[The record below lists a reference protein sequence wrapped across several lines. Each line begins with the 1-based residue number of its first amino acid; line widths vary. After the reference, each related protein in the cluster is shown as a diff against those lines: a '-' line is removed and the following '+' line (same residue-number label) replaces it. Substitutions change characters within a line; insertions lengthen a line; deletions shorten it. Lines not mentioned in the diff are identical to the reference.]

1 MTRKISAVAAPKRCP
16 WALSHP
22 LATVYHDYEWGVPV
36 HDDRHFFE
44 MLLLEGAQAGL
55 NWNTIL
61 MKREAYREAF
71 HNFEACVISRYD
83 GQDVRRLLGNSEIV
97 RNRLKITAAIQNAK
111 AFLEVQKEFD
121 SFDAYI
127 WRFVG
132 GRQRNNARKRSR
144 DVPPTVPEAVAM
156 SEDLRRRGF
165 RFVGPTISYAFMQA
179 TGMVN
184 DHLVSCFRYEECL
197 RY

>member
-1 MTRKISAVAAPKRCP
+1 MTRKISAIAVPERCS

-22 LATVYHDYEWGVPV
+22 LATVYHDYEWGIPV
-36 HDDRHFFE
+36 HDDRHLFE

-71 HNFEACVISRYD
+71 HNFEARVISLYD

-97 RNRLKITAAIQNAK
+97 RNRLKIMAAIQNAK
-111 AFLEVQKEFD
+111 AFLAVRKEFG
-121 SFDAYI
+121 SFDGYI

-132 GRQRNNARKRSR
+132 GHQRNNARKRAR
-144 DVPPTVPEAVAM
+144 DVPATTPEAVTM

-197 RY
+197 RS